1 MPGPLLKR
9 RCVLGGAE
17 EATSGTLETIS
28 AALASTTVYDAELQI
43 DDPFTD
49 GERSPDGLYLGH
61 ADRVKG
67 KTTCT
72 LKFKQELRHGDKF
85 VAMLTGAGFLLA
97 TGVYKPTSSMGS
109 RKTWSFALWED
120 GRRKRMS
127 GAAGNFTIKA
137 DVGGKVMAE
146 WEWKGVWE
154 GADDNALPA
163 TSPIN
168 TVPYVATNL
177 TLTLGGSALP
187 LSSGF
192 EIGMNNVLE
201 PREDLT
207 DASGVFVFIV
217 GARAPMM
224 SIDPEAALVATH
236 DAYGL
241 LLAGTTGAVNLV
253 LTCAAGT
260 LTIGAPRA
268 QRLKITTGARGAK
281 ATDAIELQ
289 LNHSS
294 GDDEIS
300 FTQST

>member
-1 MPGPLLKR
+1 MAGPLLKR

-17 EATSGTLETIS
+17 ETTSGTLETIS

-43 DDPFTD
+43 DDVFSAGKRKPN
-49 GERSPDGLYLGH
+49 GLYLGN
-61 ADRVKG
+61 ADAVLGQK
-67 KTTCT
+67 TCT
-72 LKFKQELRHGDKF
+72 LKFKIEMRHGDKF
-85 VAMLTGAGFLLA
+85 AAMLTGCGFLLN

-127 GAAGNFTIKA
+127 GASGTFTIKA
-137 DVGGKVMAE
+137 DVGGKVMCE
-146 WEWKGVWE
+146 YEWKGVYE
-154 GADDNALPA
+154 GTDDNALPS

-168 TVPYVATNL
+168 TAPYIAQGL

-187 LSSGF
+187 LSSAF
-192 EIGMNNVLE
+192 EINMNNAVE
-201 PREDLT
+201 FREDLT
-207 DASGVFVFIV
+207 DAAGVFVAFV
-217 GARAPMM
+217 GEREPMM
-224 SIDPEAALVATH
+224 NIDPEAALVATH

-241 LLAGTTGAVNLV
+241 FLAGTTGALSIV
-253 LTCAAGT
+253 LTCTAGT

-268 QRLKITTGARGAK
+268 QRVKITTGARGAK

-300 FTQST
+300 FTQS